1 MNGLRISIIR
11 YHDLSPLVTVGY
23 FFRLVLGFG
32 VVAVVFVEVIAGSGS
47 SGAGGGVVS
56 IVHPIHPDM
65 TRTRRTNNRTG
76 IPTAISC
83 QPVAV
88 DGLNLCRPGIHGE
101 KKATTYATPTT
112 TEMMNMANP

>member
-1 MNGLRISIIR
+1 VNGLRISIIR

-47 SGAGGGVVS
+47 SGVGGGVVS
-56 IVHPIHPDM
+56 IVHPIHPDI

-76 IPTAISC
+76 MPTAISC

-88 DGLNLCRPGIHGE
+88 DGLNLCRPGIQGE
-101 KKATTYATPTT
+101 KKATTYAIPTT

>member
-1 MNGLRISIIR
+1 MKSIR
-11 YHDLSPLVTVGY
+11 GKVLFEKKKNEKFLGY

-32 VVAVVFVEVIAGSGS
+32 VAVDVFADVIVGSGS

-65 TRTRRTNNRTG
+65 TRTRRTNSRTG
-76 IPTAISC
+76 MPTAISC

-88 DGLNLCRPGIHGE
+88 DGLNLCRPGIQGE
-101 KKATTYATPTT
+101 KKATTYAIPTT
-112 TEMMNMANP
+112 TEMMNMTNP

>member
-47 SGAGGGVVS
+47 SGVGGGVVS
-56 IVHPIHPDM
+56 IVHPIHPDI

-76 IPTAISC
+76 MPTAISC

-88 DGLNLCRPGIHGE
+88 DGLNLYRPGIQGE
-101 KKATTYATPTT
+101 KKATTYAIPTT
-112 TEMMNMANP
+112 TEMMNITNP